1 MSAKNYTL
9 KLDSISIKDLNRVG
23 GKNASLGEMI
33 AHLKNLEID
42 VPDGFATTSEAY
54 NDFLVENKLNS
65 RISELLQNLNID
77 NIQQLTQTGAQIRDL
92 ILAAPFSDNF

>member
-1 MSAKNYTL
+1 MNQSYILLLEQVGIN
-9 KLDSISIKDLNRVG
+9 DIHIVG

-54 NDFLVENKLNS
+54 KMQKYAYQKYQFVIPMDEMMHESMS
-65 RISELLQNLNID
+65 RFAYYLL
-77 NIQQLTQTGAQIRDL
+77 
-92 ILAAPFSDNF
+92 